1 MEIDIMNTK
10 TFLTKMVDSESSEVE
25 AHLVLLCLG
34 ALALI
39 GLSIY
44 HVVFLGLAFDPESFG
59 SGLGF
64 LLAGGGAAAV
74 GQGFQRSKQ
83 RDKGNGYYQ

>member
-1 MEIDIMNTK
+1 
-10 TFLTKMVDSESSEVE
+10 MVDSDDAEVE

-39 GLSIY
+39 GLSVY
-44 HVVFLGLAFDPESFG
+44 HVVFLGLAFDPEAFG

-64 LLAGGGAAAV
+64 LMAGGGAAAF
-74 GQGFQRSKQ
+74 GQGLQRSKQ